1 LRSIARDRFWLTSL
15 FSLKRQEFMTEVCR
29 KTKVL
34 IADDEKIIADT
45 LALILNRDGF
55 DARAVYTCQKA
66 LEMAPG
72 FQPDMLISDVVMT
85 GIDGSNGID
94 AAIKMRTLLPK
105 IRVFLL
111 SGQIPTAEMLAK
123 SKAGNLDFEI
133 LAKPLHPRDLIARLK
148 SIPSTSTRPDN
159 LQPAIT

>member
-1 LRSIARDRFWLTSL
+1 
-15 FSLKRQEFMTEVCR
+15 MTEVCR

-55 DARAVYTCQKA
+55 DARAVYTCHKA

-85 GIDGSNGID
+85 GTNGID
-94 AAIKMRTLLPK
+94 AAIKMRTLFPK

-111 SGQIPTAEMLAK
+111 SGQIPTAEMIAR
-123 SKAGNLDFEI
+123 SEAGSLDFEI
-133 LAKPLHPRDLIARLK
+133 LAKPLHPRELIARLK
-148 SIPSTSTRPDN
+148 SIP
-159 LQPAIT
+159 

>member
-1 LRSIARDRFWLTSL
+1 
-15 FSLKRQEFMTEVCR
+15 MTEVCR

-85 GIDGSNGID
+85 GTNGID
-94 AAIKMRTLLPK
+94 AAIKMRTLFPK

-111 SGQIPTAEMLAK
+111 SGQIPTAEMIAR
-123 SKAGNLDFEI
+123 SEAGSLDFEI
-133 LAKPLHPRDLIARLK
+133 LAKPLHPRELIARLK
-148 SIPSTSTRPDN
+148 SIP
-159 LQPAIT
+159 

>member
-1 LRSIARDRFWLTSL
+1 
-15 FSLKRQEFMTEVCR
+15 MTEVCR

-85 GIDGSNGID
+85 GIDGID
-94 AAIKMRTLLPK
+94 AAIRMRTLFPK

-123 SKAGNLDFEI
+123 SKAANLDFEI
-133 LAKPLHPRDLIARLK
+133 LAKPLHPKDLIARLK
-148 SIPSTSTRPDN
+148 SIP
-159 LQPAIT
+159 